1 MSNTAHLQHDTAER
15 PLPVL
20 LAIRRLLSIMALLAA
35 ALALF
40 PDQATGSPYSLFL
53 RLDSAALAEGG
64 ADVPGQITGRP
75 QVRRPTSLAAAD
87 RPLVLVDYTSQTP
100 VILKRDDGTRPGAW
114 HSKLLSVQYITPL
127 REAPQE
133 SPWTVGLQL
142 GKADNNI
149 SYDLLAESYSISA
162 DSDSYA
168 LSLAYQ
174 LNDDWRVGTGCTWI
188 DSAAEARGPAVAD
201 YLGLPP
207 DTSSWPGLSSEA
219 SRYVLGV
226 SRSTPKWQW
235 GLQYDWSAPSQRL
248 RVTAD
253 SDDYGLD
260 LSGNEHRLEA
270 YLARPKGSETYF
282 LSGWDEKADTAG
294 TFALGLTGMAEIAA
308 AANDRSLIAGWRK
321 AEGLRGQQLTLDW
334 RRTELF
340 TDNHAYT
347 GLVPDPANEMAGLLA
362 DADVATY
369 SLRYGRQDPL
379 SSRLTLLSSLTVHR
393 ALCDGNLLLRLS
405 PEEGE
410 DPETIGE
417 YHIANGRLYLYTISV
432 GLNYQT
438 DDYRAALTYTSGYAD
453 ANDAFKHGASP
464 AQNGGGGDPSNHLKA
479 QDFITASFARYF

>member
-1 MSNTAHLQHDTAER
+1 MSNTAHLQHRTTGQL
-15 PLPVL
+15 LPILSAV
-20 LAIRRLLSIMALLAA
+20 RRLLSIMALLAA
-35 ALALF
+35 ALVLS
-40 PDQATGSPYSLFL
+40 PHEATGSPYSLFL
-53 RLDSAALAEGG
+53 RLEADALAEGG
-64 ADVPGQITGRP
+64 ADVPGQVTGRP

-87 RPLVLVDYTSQTP
+87 RPLVQVDYTSQTP
-100 VILKRDDGTRPGAW
+100 VIIKRDGTRPGAW
-114 HSKLLSVQYITPL
+114 HSKLLSAQYVTPL

-133 SPWTVGLQL
+133 SPWTVGVQL

-174 LNDDWRVGTGCTWI
+174 FNDDWQVGAGCTWI

-260 LSGNEHRLEA
+260 LSGDEHRLEA
-270 YLARPKGSETYF
+270 YVARPRGSETYF
-282 LSGWDEKADTAG
+282 LSGWHQKADTAG
-294 TFALGLTGMAEIAA
+294 TFALGLTGMAEITAA
-308 AANDRSLIAGWRK
+308 AKDMSLLVGGRK
-321 AEGLRGQQLTLDW
+321 NEVARGQQLTLDW

-347 GLVPDPANEMAGLLA
+347 GLVPDLANEMAGLLA
-362 DADVATY
+362 NADISTY

-379 SSRLTLLSSLTVHR
+379 SSRFTLLSSLTAHR

-410 DPETIGE
+410 DPETIAE

-438 DDYRAALTYTSGYAD
+438 DDYRAALTYTSGYANAD
-453 ANDAFKHGASP
+453 EAFKQPAYP
-464 AQNGGGGDPSNHLKA
+464 AQNGGGGEPSNHLKA

>member
-1 MSNTAHLQHDTAER
+1 MSNTARLQHDTAER
-15 PLPVL
+15 LVSVL
-20 LAIRRLLSIMALLAA
+20 IAVRRLLSIMALLVA

-40 PDQATGSPYSLFL
+40 PNEATASPYSLFL
-53 RLDSAALAEGG
+53 RLEADALAEGG

-100 VILKRDDGTRPGAW
+100 VVLKRDGTRPGAW
-114 HSKLLSVQYITPL
+114 HSKLLSVQYVTPL
-127 REAPQE
+127 RETPPK
-133 SPWTVGLQL
+133 SLWTVGLEL

-162 DSDSYA
+162 NSDSYA

-174 LNDDWRVGTGCTWI
+174 FNDDWQVGAGCTWT
-188 DSAAEARGPAVAD
+188 DSAGEARGPAVAD
-201 YLGLPP
+201 YFGL
-207 DTSSWPGLSSEA
+207 DDSNWPGLSSEA
-219 SRYVLGV
+219 TRYVVGV
-226 SRSTPKWQW
+226 SHSTPKWQW
-235 GLQYDWSAPSQRL
+235 GLQYDWSAPRQNL

-260 LSGNEHRLEA
+260 LSGDEHRLEA

-282 LSGWDEKADTAG
+282 LSGWDQKADTAG
-294 TFALGLTGMAEIAA
+294 TFALGLTGMAEMHAA
-308 AANDRSLIAGWRK
+308 TRDKSLIAGWRK
-321 AEGLRGQQLTLDW
+321 VEGLRGQQLTLDW
-334 RRTELF
+334 RKTGFF

-347 GLVPDPANEMAGLLA
+347 GLVPDPTNEMAGLLA
-362 DADVATY
+362 DADISTY

-379 SSRLTLLSSLTVHR
+379 SSRLALLSSLTVHR

-410 DPETIGE
+410 DPETIAE
-417 YHIANGRLYLYTISV
+417 YHIADGLLYLYTISV

-438 DDYRAALTYTSGYAD
+438 DDYRAALTYTTGYANAD
-453 ANDAFKHGASP
+453 EALKALKHQAQP

-479 QDFITASFARYF
+479 QDFITMSLTRYF

>member
-1 MSNTAHLQHDTAER
+1 MNNTAHLQHNITER
-15 PLPVL
+15 PVSVL
-20 LAIRRLLSIMALLAA
+20 LAVGHLLSIVALLAA
-35 ALALF
+35 ALAL
-40 PDQATGSPYSLFL
+40 PGSQATASPYSLFL
-53 RLDSAALAEGG
+53 RLEANALAEGG
-64 ADVPGQITGRP
+64 ADVPGQVTGRP
-75 QVRRPTSLAAAD
+75 QVRRPTSLTAAD

-100 VILKRDDGTRPGAW
+100 VIVKRDGTRPGAW
-114 HSKLLSVQYITPL
+114 HSRLLSVQYVTPL
-127 REAPQE
+127 RIASQD

-142 GKADNNI
+142 RKAENNI

-174 LNDDWRVGTGCTWI
+174 FNDDWQVGAGCAWT

-201 YLGLPP
+201 YLGL
-207 DTSSWPGLSSEA
+207 DDSNWPGLSSEA
-219 SRYVLGV
+219 TRYVVGV
-226 SRSTPKWQW
+226 SHSTPKWQW
-235 GLQYDWSAPSQRL
+235 GLQYDWSAPRQRL

-253 SDDYGLD
+253 SDDYGLS
-260 LSGNEHRLEA
+260 LSGDQHRLEA

-282 LSGWDEKADTAG
+282 LAGWNQKADTAG

-308 AANDRSLIAGWRK
+308 AAQDSSLIAGWRK

-334 RRTELF
+334 RRTEFF

-347 GLVPDPANEMAGLLA
+347 GLVSDPANEMAGLLA
-362 DADVATY
+362 DADVSTY

-379 SSRLTLLSSLTVHR
+379 SSRFTLFSSLTVHR

-410 DPETIGE
+410 DPETIAE
-417 YHIANGRLYLYTISV
+417 YHIADGRLYLYTISV

-438 DDYRAALTYTSGYAD
+438 DDYRAALTYTSGYANAD
-453 ANDAFKHGASP
+453 EAFKHQASYP
-464 AQNGGGGDPSNHLKA
+464 AQNGGGGDHSSHLKA
-479 QDFITASFARYF
+479 QDFVTMSFARYF

>member
-1 MSNTAHLQHDTAER
+1 MSDTAHLEHDTTGQPTR
-15 PLPVL
+15 ILP
-20 LAIRRLLSIMALLAA
+20 APRRLLSTIARLAA
-35 ALALF
+35 ALVLSPNGA
-40 PDQATGSPYSLFL
+40 AASPYSLFL
-53 RLDSAALAEGG
+53 RLEADALAEGG
-64 ADVPGQITGRP
+64 ADVPGQVTGRP
-75 QVRRPTSLAAAD
+75 QVRRPTSLSAAD
-87 RPLVLVDYTSQTP
+87 RPLVQVDYTSQTP

-114 HSKLLSVQYITPL
+114 HSKLLSAQYVTPL

-133 SPWTVGLQL
+133 SPWTVGVQL

-162 DSDSYA
+162 DSDSHT

-174 LNDDWRVGTGCTWI
+174 LNNDWRVGAGCTWI

-219 SRYVLGV
+219 SRYAIGV
-226 SRSTPKWQW
+226 SRSMPKWQW
-235 GLQYDWSAPSQRL
+235 GLQYDWSAPDQRL
-248 RVTAD
+248 GVTAD

-260 LSGNEHRLEA
+260 LSGDEHRLEA

-294 TFALGLTGMAEIAA
+294 AFALGLTGMAEINFAA
-308 AANDRSLIAGWRK
+308 RDKSLIAGWRK

-334 RRTELF
+334 RKTEFF

-347 GLVPDPANEMAGLLA
+347 GLVPDPTNEMAGLGA
-362 DADVATY
+362 DADISTY
-369 SLRYGRQDPL
+369 SLRYGRQDPV
-379 SSRLTLLSSLTVHR
+379 SSRLTLLSSITVHR
-393 ALCDGNLLLRLS
+393 ALCDGNLLLRAS

-410 DPETIGE
+410 DPETIAE
-417 YHIANGRLYLYTISV
+417 YHIADGRLYLYTISV

-438 DDYRAALTYTSGYAD
+438 DSYHAALTY
-453 ANDAFKHGASP
+453 N
-464 AQNGGGGDPSNHLKA
+464 PSNHLKA

>member
-1 MSNTAHLQHDTAER
+1 
-15 PLPVL
+15 
-20 LAIRRLLSIMALLAA
+20 
-35 ALALF
+35 
-40 PDQATGSPYSLFL
+40 
-53 RLDSAALAEGG
+53 
-64 ADVPGQITGRP
+64 VPGQITGRP

-87 RPLVLVDYTSQTP
+87 RPLVQVDYTSQTP
-100 VILKRDDGTRPGAW
+100 VVLKRNGTRPGAW
-114 HSKLLSVQYITPL
+114 HSKLLSAQYVMPL

-133 SPWTVGLQL
+133 SPWTVGIQL

-149 SYDLLAESYSISA
+149 SYDLMAESYSISA

-174 LNDDWRVGTGCTWI
+174 LNDDWRVGAGCTWT
-188 DSAAEARGPAVAD
+188 DGAGDARGPAVAD

-219 SRYVLGV
+219 TRYVLGV
-226 SRSTPKWQW
+226 SRSMPKWQW

-260 LSGNEHRLEA
+260 LSGDEHRLEA
-270 YLARPKGSETYF
+270 YLARPNGSETYC
-282 LSGWDEKADTAG
+282 LSGWDQKADTAG
-294 TFALGLTGMAEIAA
+294 AFALGLTGMAEIAA
-308 AANDRSLIAGWRK
+308 TVKDRSLIAGWRK
-321 AEGLRGQQLTLDW
+321 AEGSRGQQLTLDW
-334 RRTELF
+334 RRTEFF

-362 DADVATY
+362 AADVATY

-379 SSRLTLLSSLTVHR
+379 NSRLTLLSSLTVHR

-410 DPETIGE
+410 VPETITE
-417 YHIANGRLYLYTISV
+417 HHIADGRLYLYTISV
-432 GLNYQT
+432 GLDYQT
-438 DDYRAALTYTSGYAD
+438 DNYRAALTYTSGYANAD
-453 ANDAFKHGASP
+453 DAFKHEVNP
-464 AQNGGGGDPSNHLKA
+464 EQTGGGGDPSDHLKA
-479 QDFITASFARYF
+479 QDFMTASFTRYF